1 MSILIQTHRY
11 LTAVKVQDSLLI
23 PHKHSKRM
31 IYYLSSV
38 LRKRWHNLQLFCI
51 RDLQS
56 DEHSSVIL
64 EGFKNK
70 LHTDFA
76 NLLSL
81 VSVKMY

>member
-1 MSILIQTHRY
+1 MSVLIQTLH
-11 LTAVKVQDSLLI
+11 LTAMKVQDTPLI

-31 IYYLSSV
+31 IYYLRSA
-38 LRKRWHNLQLFCI
+38 LRERWRNLQLFCMG
-51 RDLQS
+51 DLQS

-64 EGFKNK
+64 KGFKNK
-70 LHTDFA
+70 LHADFA